1 LVINVNHAFG
11 NTLQTRD
18 ITRSLRVDLYETTR
32 RLIVIYGDKWNLTNN
47 MIRVVMTS
55 ERKILREMLGPVGE
69 SGTWRIKMQ
78 KETHTKF
85 KSPDILTNKSAKIGM
100 VWTCFEKGW

>member
-1 LVINVNHAFG
+1 MLVINVNHAHG

-18 ITRSLRVDLYETTR
+18 ITRSLRVDLYETITG
-32 RLIVIYGDKWNLTNN
+32 LIVIYVDKWILTNK
-47 MIRVVMTS
+47 IRVLVTS
-55 ERKILREMLGPVGE
+55 ERKILRKLLGPLCE

-85 KSPDILTNKSAKIGM
+85 KSSDILTKKSA
-100 VWTCFEKGW
+100 